1 MMLSIE
7 NLNAYYGQAHVLK
20 DVSINVNKGEVVVL
34 LGPNGHG
41 KSTLLKSLCGMV
53 DSKKGRIS
61 YKDQDIIKLP
71 SEKIVNLGITYIAEN
86 RELFPYMSVMENLK
100 LGAYSKNARKHEKG
114 NLERVFTL
122 FPRLAQRKKQYA
134 STMSG
139 GEGKMLAIARG
150 LMSNADFLAIDE
162 PSLGLQPNL
171 RTEVARIIREI
182 NKQGKTILVVEQN
195 IPQITDLADK
205 LYVLE
210 EGRITFEGSKDDAL
224 SNEDL
229 KEIFLGM

>member
-20 DVSINVNKGEVVVL
+20 DVSINVNKGEVVVM

-41 KSTLLKSLCGMV
+41 KSTLLKSICGMV
-53 DSKKGRIS
+53 DSKQGKIS
-61 YKDQDIIKLP
+61 YKDHNIIKLP
-71 SEKIVNLGITYIAEN
+71 SDKIVNLGITYIAEN
-86 RELFPYMSVMENLK
+86 RELFPYMSTLENLK
-100 LGAYSKNARKHEKG
+100 LGAYSKNARKHEKE
-114 NLERVFTL
+114 NLEKVFSL
-122 FPRLAQRKKQYA
+122 FPRLAERRKQYA

-139 GEGKMLAIARG
+139 GEAKMLAIARG

-162 PSLGLQPNL
+162 PALGLQPNL
-171 RTEVARIIREI
+171 RTEVARIIKEI

-224 SNEDL
+224 SNDNL